1 MRPSIAE
8 VWMLGSGVF
17 SLLLAALLV
26 NLILPQFEP
35 MFAQFGV
42 ELPAPT
48 AFVLRFRYAFFLLP
62 LLVPLT
68 WWLLARRV
76 VASPKPGAR
85 HAPALV
91 ALLLAIGLSVLIV
104 PLTLIAMYLPIFRL
118 ADAAGV

>member
-8 VWMLGSGVF
+8 IWMLGSGVCA
-17 SLLLAALLV
+17 LLVAALLV

-35 MFAQFGV
+35 MFAQFDATP
-42 ELPAPT
+42 PAPT

-76 VASPKPGAR
+76 AASPKPGAR
-85 HAPALV
+85 HAPALA
-91 ALLLAIGLSVLIV
+91 ALILAIGLSVLIV
-104 PLTLIAMYLPIFRL
+104 PLALIAMYLPIFRL
-118 ADAAGV
+118 ADAVGG